1 MSNKLYVKKLREG
14 AMLPKRETIGS
25 AGYDLCCLC
34 EEPITVSP
42 NERKLIPTGIAVEIP
57 MGMVG
62 LVYSRSGLSL
72 KHGIHMAN
80 DVGVIDSD
88 YRGELKVP
96 VHNRSDVTYT
106 VNNGDR
112 IAQLVITPILTPEI
126 EETDEL
132 SETVRGEGGF
142 GSTGKRREV

>member
-57 MGMVG
+57 EGTVG

>member
-57 MGMVG
+57 MGTVG

-96 VHNRSDVTYT
+96 VHNRSDVTYI

>member
-57 MGMVG
+57 VGTVG

>member
-1 MSNKLYVKKLREG
+1 MKLYVKKLREG
-14 AMLPKRETIGS
+14 ATLPKRATVGS
-25 AGYDLCCLC
+25 AGYDLCCLTD
-34 EEPITVSP
+34 EPIVVSP

-57 MGMVG
+57 ENTVG

-96 VHNRSDVTYT
+96 IHNRSDVDYT
-106 VNNGDR
+106 ISNGDR
-112 IAQLVITPILTPEI
+112 IAQLVITPIFTPET
-126 EETDEL
+126 EEVDEL
-132 SETVRGEGGF
+132 SDTVRGEGGF
-142 GSTGKRREV
+142 GSTGKKRED

>member
-14 AMLPKRETIGS
+14 AMLPKRETVGS
-25 AGYDLCCLC
+25 AGYDLCCLT
-34 EEPITVSP
+34 EEAITVLP
-42 NERKLIPTGIAVEIP
+42 NERKLIPTGIAIEIP
-57 MGMVG
+57 ECTVG

-96 VHNRSDVTYT
+96 IHNRSDVPYT
-106 VNNGDR
+106 INCCDR
-112 IAQLVITPILTPEI
+112 IAQLVVTPILTPEV
-126 EETDEL
+126 EEVNEL

-142 GSTGKRREV
+142 GSTGKKREG

>member
-14 AMLPKRETIGS
+14 AMLPKRETVGS
-25 AGYDLCCLC
+25 AGYDLCCLTD
-34 EEPITVSP
+34 EPITVLP
-42 NERKLIPTGIAVEIP
+42 NERKLIPAGIAIEIP
-57 MGMVG
+57 EGTVG

-96 VHNRSDVTYT
+96 IHNRSDVPYII
-106 VNNGDR
+106 NCGDR
-112 IAQLVITPILTPEI
+112 IAQLVLTPILTPEV
-126 EETDEL
+126 EEVNEL

-142 GSTGKRREV
+142 GSTGKKREG

>member
-57 MGMVG
+57 EGTVG

-96 VHNRSDVTYT
+96 VHNRSDVTYI

>member
-34 EEPITVSP
+34 EESITVSP

-57 MGMVG
+57 VGTVG